1 MPHTNPT
8 LIAETQVLDS
18 AHPSSRVGRGGP
30 QNQPIENAFLDRLV
44 MVRQHS
50 EEMALISNDLTQAE
64 RVQLSEMAR
73 LSLEEEIAL
82 MRKGIKS
89 FAKASEG
96 VKDGKSY
103 NKDMGEVLNLLGLS
117 CYRVAGLMRVQLL
130 LQGPQSAGLLEDLI
144 DAMSDFVEKMTAEEG
159 AQND

>member
-1 MPHTNPT
+1 
-8 LIAETQVLDS
+8 
-18 AHPSSRVGRGGP
+18 
-30 QNQPIENAFLDRLV
+30 

-50 EEMALISNDLTQAE
+50 EEMDLISDDLTQAE

-144 DAMSDFVEKMTAEEG
+144 DAMSDFKKDDSRRRGTE
-159 AQND
+159 

>member
-1 MPHTNPT
+1 
-8 LIAETQVLDS
+8 
-18 AHPSSRVGRGGP
+18 VGRGGP
-30 QNQPIENAFLDRLV
+30 QNQPIENAFLDRLA

-50 EEMALISNDLTQAE
+50 EEMDLISNDLTQAE

-96 VKDGKSY
+96 VKDGESY